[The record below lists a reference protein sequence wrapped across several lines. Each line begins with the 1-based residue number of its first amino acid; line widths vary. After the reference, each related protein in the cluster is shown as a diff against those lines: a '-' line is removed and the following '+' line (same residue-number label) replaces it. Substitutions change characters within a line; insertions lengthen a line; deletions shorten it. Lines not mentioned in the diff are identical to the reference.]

1 MGVNHSKTESASAKE
16 SIRFKGFSEFIIF
29 DRIFCFPLKPAL
41 LVLIFL
47 LTLHSAIVHSQ
58 ETDTAQY
65 KTPIIEVDEFRG
77 LVKVI
82 PLTLETV
89 KRDVIRKRYVMQSLP
104 VFLNGSTSI
113 NAYSESG
120 SLIGYSYFTIRGFD
134 QRRISIMINGI
145 PQNDAEEHQVYW
157 NELSDITSSL
167 ENIQVQ
173 RGMSTALYGSSEIG
187 GVINLQTIDYFKNRF
202 LSLSGGYGAYNS
214 RRYALEY
221 SSGLTKSGFG
231 VYGKLSR
238 TTTDGYR
245 NQSWAD
251 QWSYFFSAGKL
262 LGKNSVI
269 KLNAYGSPVR
279 NHLTYYGISKYYLAG
294 KITGDKYFDRR
305 YNPLANPDETDEYFQ
320 PHFELMFNL
329 QASKNVFISNT
340 FNYIRRDGNYV
351 QYYLTSRGFDFSD
364 FRLKYFYSQDTV
376 SYKPNCYLRDWAGRI
391 TYETDKGYRVIQS
404 DIKAKSVT
412 DGNDFGWY
420 PRIHYKHFNDI
431 GNLVIG
437 GEFRHHNSEHSG
449 EIIQADALPPGTP
462 DNFRYYFY
470 NGKKNTYSVYINEFT
485 NIEKKLSGMV
495 GIQLTKH
502 RYSIDN
508 NISPYNFSVDYEL
521 LNYRIGLNYN
531 FNDNFRG
538 FANVSTARREP
549 RLSEIYDGSYVKSA
563 PNFQIIDTVNGI
575 YANPLIDYEEL
586 KDFELGF
593 GYSGNYL
600 RANVN
605 FYWMNYRNEI
615 VGNGRLNNFGNP
627 ITSNAGE
634 SVHRGVELEFE
645 YDILTHI
652 HRAAS
657 EKIRV
662 LTLNGNLTWSENYYK
677 TYIAQEG
684 IDELG
689 NIIYGADYS
698 GNKILLNPQIITN
711 LSLNITYG
719 RGLNAYV
726 TMQYVGKQYLDNTEN
741 EKKNPEAKQI
751 WSYID
756 KIIKPYIVF
765 NAGVTLD
772 VVSFFTSYKLSR
784 FLKSLEAS
792 VRISNIFNSLYEPS
806 GGIDFNGA
814 PVWIP
819 SAERNI
825 FFNLKAMF

>member
-1 MGVNHSKTESASAKE
+1 MIMKRRKSDSASCKS
-16 SIRFKGFSEFIIF
+16 SIRSTDSGILFISNSITGFSMQ
-29 DRIFCFPLKPAL
+29 P
-41 LVLIFL
+41 VLIFL
-47 LTLHSAIVHSQ
+47 LCLLTLHSGRVYSQ
-58 ETDTAQY
+58 ENDTTLY
-65 KTPIIEVDEFRG
+65 KTPIIEVDEFKG
-77 LVKVI
+77 LVKVVPI
-82 PLTLETV
+82 TLETV
-89 KRDVIRKRYVMQSLP
+89 KRDIIGKRYVMQSLP

-134 QRRISIMINGI
+134 QRRLSIMINGI

-202 LSLSGGYGAYNS
+202 LSLSAGYGAYNS
-214 RRYALEY
+214 RRYSLEY

-231 VYGKLSR
+231 IYGKLSR

-251 QWSYFFSAGKL
+251 QWSYFLSAGKL

-294 KITGDKYFDRR
+294 KVTGDKYEDRR
-305 YNPLANPDETDEYFQ
+305 YNPLANPDETDDYFQ

-329 QASKNVFISNT
+329 QATKNLFFSNT
-340 FNYIRRDGNYV
+340 FNYTRRDGNYT

-364 FRLKYFYSQDTV
+364 FRLNHFYSQDTV

-391 TYETDKGYRVIQS
+391 IYETGKGYRVVQS

-412 DGNDFGWY
+412 EGNDFGWY
-420 PRIHYKHFNDI
+420 PKIHYKHFDDI

-437 GEFRHHNSEHSG
+437 GEFRYHSSEHSG
-449 EIIQADALPPGTP
+449 EIMQADALPPGTP

-508 NISPYNFSVDYEL
+508 NMSPYNFRVDYEL

-575 YANPLIDYEEL
+575 YSNPLIDYEEL

-593 GYSGNYL
+593 GYRGNYL
-600 RANVN
+600 KANLN

-615 VGNGRLNNFGNP
+615 VANGRLNNFGNP

-634 SVHRGVELEFE
+634 SVHRGVEMEFE
-645 YDILTHI
+645 YDLLEHFNKT
-652 HRAAS
+652 AM
-657 EKIRV
+657 EKNPA

-711 LSLNITYG
+711 LSLNFNY
-719 RGLNAYV
+719 RGLNTYV
-726 TMQYVGKQYLDNTEN
+726 TMQYIGKQYLDNTEN
-741 EKKNPEAKQI
+741 EKKNPEARNI
-751 WSYID
+751 WSYMD

-772 VVSFFTSYKLSR
+772 IVSFFNSYKLSR
-784 FLKSLEAS
+784 YVKSFEAS
-792 VRISNIFNSLYEPS
+792 LRISNIFNSLYEPT
-806 GGIDFNGA
+806 GGIDFNGT

-819 SAERNI
+819 AAERNV
-825 FFNLKAMF
+825 FFNLKAVF